1 MNTFQKVYQLVKK
14 VPQGKVTS
22 YGEIAKKLRIGDVR
36 VIGWAL
42 HANRDFETPCHR
54 VVNKKG
60 ELAPGYVFGG
70 WQKQKEK
77 LLAEG
82 VCFSGEREVDLKKSG
97 FVFRPS
103 GIGIEKMPS

>member
-1 MNTFQKVYQLVKK
+1 MFQLVYRLVKK
-14 VPQGKVTS
+14 IPEGKVTT
-22 YGEIAKKLRIGDVR
+22 YGEMARILESADARIV
-36 VIGWAL
+36 GWAL
-42 HANRDFETPCHR
+42 HANKDSKTPCHR

-82 VCFSGEREVDLKKSG
+82 VCFSDERKVDLKKSG
-97 FVFRPS
+97 FTFRTS
-103 GIGIEKMPS
+103 VSKKTL